1 MDKSLKPKTINVQ
14 ETPHSGYHW
23 DGSDRR
29 FFEGWYFRISLPDI
43 QENFAFMYSIDD
55 PVGSKANS
63 GGLVQIIGI
72 DEQYLWRTLPET
84 SKFWA
89 SPNKLAFTH
98 WGKTSLTEKPH
109 LLHPQDFEQN
119 IEQGYQ
125 VISNSKNI
133 TINRASLPPLQR
145 GDKGG
150 ITTTLNQGFITNPHN
165 NQYCRW
171 HYHTQPIYS
180 WGDTSKSPKATAGL
194 LSFLPIFDPGWQVL
208 MAYGLATG
216 YIDWN
221 GKIYEFENTPAYSE
235 KNWGYSFPESWFW
248 LNCNSFNEDIEL
260 AVTAAGG
267 KRKILWWDE
276 NVSIVGIHYQGK
288 LYEFSSTNNSKINPI
303 IQPWGRWE
311 IEAENEEYQVKL
323 IGTTNL
329 KGTIVRVPTE
339 NGLVFNC
346 RDTLKGQLH
355 LELKHKNGQQIVEAT
370 SDMCGLEVGGH

>member
-1 MDKSLKPKTINVQ
+1 MYKSVKQRIVDFR

-55 PVGSKANS
+55 PIGKMPHS

-72 DEQYLWRTLPET
+72 EEQYLWRIFPDTN
-84 SKFWA
+84 KFWA
-89 SPNKLAFTH
+89 SPHELAFTH
-98 WGKTSLTEKPH
+98 WGKTSFGEKPH
-109 LLHPQDFEQN
+109 LLNPQDFEQN

-125 VISNSKNI
+125 
-133 TINRASLPPLQR
+133 
-145 GDKGG
+145 
-150 ITTTLNQGFITNPHN
+150 ITTRLNQGFIANPHN
-165 NQYCRW
+165 DRYCRW
-171 HYHTQPIYS
+171 YYHTQPVYS
-180 WGDTSKSPKATAGL
+180 WGDTSRLPKATAGL

-208 MAYGLATG
+208 MAHGLATG
-216 YIDWN
+216 YVDWN
-221 GKIYEFENTPAYSE
+221 GQIYEFENVPAYSE

-248 LNCNSFNEDIEL
+248 LNCNSFNENIEL

-276 NVSIVGIHYQGK
+276 DVSIVAIHYRGK

-303 IQPWGRWE
+303 IQSWGKWE
-311 IEAENEEYQVKL
+311 IEAENEKYRVKL
-323 IGTTNL
+323 TGTTNL
-329 KGTIVRVPTE
+329 KGTQVRVPTKS
-339 NGLVFNC
+339 GLVFNC

-355 LELKHKNGQQIVEAT
+355 LELKHKNGRKIVEAT
-370 SDMCGLEVGGH
+370 SDMCGLEVGGHFSEQ